1 VSLTG
6 ALSVQDN
13 NYLKQILVGDKRK
26 LSRNKH
32 RANSNTEKAQ
42 EEEKHVQP
50 PSYPRDTKLCRII
63 EIGTNSGKI
72 MYLILHRKKSFV
84 FKANYGD

>member
-13 NYLKQILVGDKRK
+13 NYLKKILVGDKRK

-42 EEEKHVQP
+42 EEEKHKCNHQAIPEILNCVE
-50 PSYPRDTKLCRII
+50 SSKLERILGNLCI
-63 EIGTNSGKI
+63 
-72 MYLILHRKKSFV
+72 
-84 FKANYGD
+84 

>member
-13 NYLKQILVGDKRK
+13 NYLKKILVGDKRK

-72 MYLILHRKKSFV
+72 MYLILHRTKTFV
-84 FKANYGD
+84 FKANYGG